1 MLDLVHVRSFV
12 RVIDTGSFHAAARDL
27 RLSQPAVSQHVRK
40 LEESLGTALVLR
52 DHAGCRPTARGQSF
66 LPYARRVLEAAQ
78 AAVLSVDQRRL
89 AIGAS
94 SNIGVYILP
103 PLLRA
108 FQRLH
113 EGLFDIHL
121 TIGDNPSIRDRL
133 RAGEIDVALLEW
145 WADLEG
151 CDADMWLEDRLVAIM
166 RADHPLA
173 RRRAIAIEDLASEPM
188 IGGETGT
195 GTGTILRRAFG
206 DHIAP
211 RARHELGSTEAV
223 KRAVASGLGV
233 SIVMRATVSP
243 SAGEGV
249 AVRELQGGD
258 LIKSLWVATHA
269 DHPTSAPARLF
280 RSFIL
285 TEGKNLHVRHA
296 NVALV
301 D

>member
-1 MLDLVHVRSFV
+1 MLDLLHVRSFV
-12 RVIDTGSFHAAARDL
+12 RVIETGSFHGAAKDMS
-27 RLSQPAVSQHVRK
+27 LSQPAVSQHIRK
-40 LEESLGTALVLR
+40 LEESLGAVLVLR
-52 DHAGCRPTARGQSF
+52 DHAGCRPTLRGQSF
-66 LPYARRVLEAAQ
+66 LPYARRALDAAH

-108 FQRLH
+108 FQRMN
-113 EGLFDIHL
+113 EGRFDVHL
-121 TIGDNPSIRDRL
+121 TIGDNLNVRDRL
-133 RAGEIDVALLEW
+133 RTGEIDVALLEW
-145 WADLEG
+145 WTELEG

-166 RADHPLA
+166 QAKHPLA
-173 RRRAIAIEDLASEPM
+173 RRREIAIEDLAREPM

-206 DHIAP
+206 DRVAP

-223 KRAVASGLGV
+223 KRAVAAGLGV

-243 SAGEGV
+243 NAGAAV
-249 AVRELQGGD
+249 AVRELQGRD

-269 DHPTSAPARLF
+269 DQPASAPARQF

-285 TEGKNLHVRHA
+285 AEGKNLHARHA
-296 NVALV
+296 NVALT